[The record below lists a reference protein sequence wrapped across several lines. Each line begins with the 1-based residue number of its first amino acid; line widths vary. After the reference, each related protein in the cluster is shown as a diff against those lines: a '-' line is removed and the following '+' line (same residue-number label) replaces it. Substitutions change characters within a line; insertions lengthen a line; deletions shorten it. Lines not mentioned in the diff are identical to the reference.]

1 MGQRYA
7 LCIVGLTAAALVI
20 WNIRSS
26 LRSGEASF
34 FGTKFSRATSTGE
47 FWFAIARIASV
58 AVALLMLAVLVLF
71 L

>member
-1 MGQRYA
+1 MGQSYA
-7 LCIVGLTAAALVI
+7 LCIVSLTAAALVI

-26 LRSGEASF
+26 LKFGEASF
-34 FGTKFSRATSTGE
+34 FGAKFSRATSAGE

-58 AVALLMLAVLVLF
+58 AVVLLMLAVLVLF

>member
-7 LCIVGLTAAALVI
+7 LCIVGLTAAAL
-20 WNIRSS
+20 
-26 LRSGEASF
+26 SGEASF